1 MLQEEENDM
10 EFEVELESSTSRASI
25 LQKCSSEAAR
35 QSLDHL
41 LAMAQRYRSEGDLR
55 QAADIWWT
63 LLQDHADT
71 PQAQAAQDKLLELAH
86 VYEREGYR
94 HQARAF
100 YERLL

>member
-1 MLQEEENDM
+1 MSSKEENDM
-10 EFEVELESSTSRASI
+10 ELEVEYEQSTSRVS
-25 LQKCSSEAAR
+25 LYQGRLSEVTR

-63 LLQDHADT
+63 LLQEHSET

-86 VYEREGYR
+86 VYEREGFR

-100 YERLL
+100 YQRLL

>member
-1 MLQEEENDM
+1 MIWNSKW
-10 EFEVELESSTSRASI
+10 SSRIQRRAPPFY
-25 LQKCSSEAAR
+25 QQRSSEAAR

-63 LLQDHADT
+63 LLQEHADT

-94 HQARAF
+94 HQAARSMSACCN
-100 YERLL
+100 ELV